1 MTKDEKNKIIDALAT
16 EISAYPNFYIT
27 DVATLNSEKTT
38 KLRRLCHSKNV
49 KLRVAK
55 NTLIKKALQK
65 LDASA
70 YDGLFT
76 GLKGTSAIM
85 FSETANLPAKLITE
99 FRKSSDKPVLKA
111 AWIDSSVF
119 VGDTQ
124 LAALASLKSKNE
136 LVADIIM
143 LLQSPAKNVIS
154 QLSSSGQKL
163 TGILKT
169 LEKRNA

>member
-1 MTKDEKNKIIDALAT
+1 MTKNEKNKIIDSLAA

-27 DVATLNSEKTT
+27 DVASLNSDKTS
-38 KLRRLCHSKNV
+38 KLRRLCYSKNV

-65 LDASA
+65 LDATA
-70 YDGLFT
+70 YDGLFG

-85 FSETANLPAKLITE
+85 FSDTANLPAKLIKE
-99 FRKSSDKPVLKA
+99 FRKGDEKPSLKA
-111 AWIDSSVF
+111 VWIDSSIYL
-119 VGDTQ
+119 GDAH

-143 LLQSPAKNVIS
+143 LLQSPAKTVIS
-154 QLSSSGQKL
+154 QLQSGGQKI

-169 LEKRNA
+169 LETRNA